1 MGNHH
6 HKPDTTRCGCGGCTV
21 VRPQPRWCPTEAVV
35 AILPTTARHGGGGD
49 GSGWKSCCRGC
60 VSGGVSG
67 VGWCSCHGGGG
78 AAVVRW
84 LGSGGDVC
92 GSVVSRLRMAAG
104 GVVTSGGGVVVVPAA
119 VGQRRWRW

>member
-1 MGNHH
+1 
-6 HKPDTTRCGCGGCTV
+6 
-21 VRPQPRWCPTEAVV
+21 PTAAVV
-35 AILPTTARHGGGGD
+35 AILPTTARHG
-49 GSGWKSCCRGC
+49 GWKSCCRGC

-67 VGWCSCHGGGG
+67 VEWCSCHGGGG

-84 LGSGGDVC
+84 LGSGGNVG